1 MKARILG
8 VILLASMPACSE
20 GAGSAGRD
28 ARGSAKNLLLITI
41 DTLRADRVGWMGYER
56 DTTPLLDARAVE
68 GQVFEAAIAQ
78 APWTR
83 PSIATL
89 MTGLHPSTVGL
100 TCHNFRVPKG
110 ECDVLP
116 QSMTTLAETLRGVG
130 HRTAG
135 FVANINVDPI
145 FGFDQGFREYVSISE
160 LLSAEDP
167 DWRMKN
173 TWKSGGTE
181 LLTDRAIQWLDG
193 GGGDEPFFLYLHYL
207 DPHEPYD
214 PPAEDA
220 ALFPVASYG
229 EGKTPAMEAAYDAE
243 IHFVDRE
250 LERLF
255 ARLDRDGLWET
266 TAVLI
271 VSDHGEEFEEHGGWY
286 HGYTVFDE
294 QLRVPML
301 AWWPGIEPGRFGEQ
315 VRILDVMPTVLDL
328 LGVAPASPLQGR
340 SLLPLVRGEAW
351 SEDGALS
358 ELGYRPLASFRSP
371 PWKLIVNEATGDVQL
386 FDVERDPAETADL
399 AAENPGVVAEL
410 LERRRELALA
420 NEGLGSNFERDAA
433 GVSISPE
440 QIERLEALG
449 YVDGE

>member
-1 MKARILG
+1 MRASLLG
-8 VILLASMPACSE
+8 VTLLLAVPACSE
-20 GAGSAGRD
+20 PAGGES
-28 ARGSAKNLLLITI
+28 SAKNVLLITV

-56 DTTPLLDARAVE
+56 DTTPFLDARAAR
-68 GQVFEAAIAQ
+68 GQVFETAIAQ

-83 PSIATL
+83 PSVASL

-110 ECDVLP
+110 DCDVLP

-130 HRTAG
+130 FRTAG

-160 LLSAEDP
+160 LLSDEDP

-173 TWKSGGTE
+173 TWKSGGTA
-181 LLTDRAIQWLDG
+181 LVTDRAIQWLDG
-193 GGGDEPFFLYLHYL
+193 RAGGEPFLLYLHYL

-214 PPAEDA
+214 PPARDA

-229 EGKTPAMEAAYDAE
+229 EGRTPEMEAAYDAE

-255 ARLDRDGLWET
+255 ARLDREGLWET

-286 HGYTVFDE
+286 HGHTVFDE
-294 QLRVPML
+294 QLHVPML
-301 AWWPGIEPGRFGEQ
+301 GWFPGLEPGRFAEQ
-315 VRILDVMPTVLDL
+315 VRIVDVMPTLLEL
-328 LGVAPASPLQGR
+328 LGVTAAGPLQGR
-340 SLLPLVRGEAW
+340 SLLPLLEDGAW
-351 SEDGALS
+351 SDEGALS
-358 ELGYRPLASFRSP
+358 ELGYQPLASFRRP
-371 PWKLIVNEATGDVQL
+371 PWKLILNEETGAVQL
-386 FDVERDPAETADL
+386 FDVERDPGETADL
-399 AAENPGVVAEL
+399 AAKHPEVVADL
-410 LERRRELALA
+410 LEQRRALGLA
-420 NEGLGSNFERDAA
+420 NERLGATFVPDDADVA
-433 GVSISPE
+433 ISPE